1 MVKKGFHI
9 FLLMASMVLL
19 FIVGQAAFAQIAE
32 ESAIAPAAV
41 SAIPSIPNPNVPD
54 NDFDILNL
62 FGADSPHAQM
72 LVTEN
77 ARSLMDF
84 GAAPAG
90 QRRDAGAGYNRS
102 YVDPHGG
109 EYIRTFVGKEYAGQT
124 YLIDGKPYTVSD
136 DGYAV
141 DPIYEKGG
149 YLFTPLYR
157 DETNLYMIAMDFD
170 DLRGDNFAPYGAQRS
185 VLPLGNA
192 IFDLTYPQVLYNQ
205 TYYGNDGLE
214 RLPEHIFAGRGT
226 LTDGN
231 GVGVVDR
238 LQMMS
243 MGRLKVNAICLNEE
257 YAKLHPEMD
266 EVNDK
271 WPWFRAE
278 SAMMSYNTQGLAECE
293 DYRQFS
299 RIHQGGIDAAMRTL
313 EKLRLDVLAD
323 KWTEEQIQ
331 AGTIYADKAALA
343 AAVKKTMDD
352 FENVDGIYTVMPPT
366 THGYGYGWQ
375 AGSGIATAFGYND
388 QSQVLRDSEYRH
400 EFEARTPGGRML
412 GGGVFGTMNL
422 TRDFSRVITTWLH
435 EFAHTYGLID
445 DYSYGNMGTNNG
457 ETGSGQ
463 TNWSIMGPD
472 AAMRTGVDLHA
483 WRKFR
488 LGWLSD
494 EETFMIL
501 PGEKKKLAI
510 LSVSAQGQP
519 GDYDA
524 RLAASLAAL
533 GYAPGE
539 VDNIGAR
546 LVAIPKEMR
555 SRDTFGMVW
564 NNGWNPDRTAY
575 NWYDWFINQWAGG
588 ETYAIKTYPSF
599 YTLESRKQLGVDQYV
614 ALAASGGVVVSYV
627 ANSTWETGHGA
638 GAFKGMT
645 GNTALRKGGTTVWED
660 QNIGLTVTVLETGEF
675 FDVVEVEYAAVPQ
688 RSAARHVYMGS
699 LTASDNFVQAGDP
712 FTVDFDIFTFAN
724 PNTNDGT
731 AAPGAPTRVASP
743 LGVPAGI
750 AGFEMTV
757 EFDPNVVEYRPL
769 GNALPDGW
777 AFSDFNVDITDIS
790 TGKIVVTAAGNRMV
804 DKDTILT
811 LGFAAKAGVAVGE
824 TAIKGAITDVALHN
838 WRGKVVKV
846 GDPGFNGTASG
857 KAVGTYG
864 NGTFATFHATNT
876 LTLSSE
882 DIKSSGGKVTVGS
895 APTYNVSGRIVCE
908 VPGPLYG
915 LTKQSDNSIN
925 ADNFTGVESVVNL
938 YKADGTLVT
947 TTKSVLEGY
956 FSIDGVPDGV
966 YYVTAKKPRY
976 DLGRSPDFEVK
987 GANVIIRSNSDGVLG
1002 TISIAPLMRERYTM
1016 SGVIKG
1022 SPNSDGS
1029 GATPLVGVDVYI
1041 INIGAAYEVMGGP
1054 VKTDAE
1060 GRFTAT
1066 GLESFHP
1073 YAAIAVSVKGTEYE
1087 SKYLPQIHL
1096 YPHISK
1102 PFFGVTEK
1110 LELSLG
1116 LNYGESGQDYN
1127 YPSGVGQLNAYA
1139 GTRRVYNNPGACYN
1153 IKLTDNVTNRNATL
1167 VETQDVR
1174 FRMTTKSNTI
1184 RFQLRDMDGNAV
1196 GPLQSSLGNTNGDDM
1211 VRNVAP
1217 GEYYIEVSR
1226 PGYIS
1231 ACTMPFTVYG
1241 TRIMLRQSQTANTMD
1256 LVANGSGQT
1265 LAGTV
1270 INAITGAPVEDAQ
1283 IVSIPYSASYGKGV
1297 PVTSAANGAFSC
1309 LTVNSARDLVFSKEG
1324 YITKSVY
1331 RAAGAASGLVI
1342 ELMPAPVGGELE
1354 VALAELEPARPNN
1367 VAMASFDVTNTGEA
1381 TDYIRISVEGVNAN
1395 LPDDLFVVEAGQT
1408 VTVPFFVTITADVL
1422 AKAQAGEEITFIAAS
1437 ATNESKVGVA
1447 TLAVEDLIIYNYHL
1461 ILQAEQTEIAA
1472 GDIIEVD
1479 VILSGDI
1486 NYTQLNAA
1494 IAYDAGLLEFTGYAN
1509 LSGLAAEVKKAAG
1522 NQITVRSVPTV
1533 NMLLGAP
1540 CTPPVRVVTLKFTV
1554 KEGFEEGGFTTE
1566 FSFAAQAITTTAS
1579 FKGAVTAPVK
1589 PLIIII
1595 E

>member
-1 MVKKGFHI
+1 MTKKQLH
-9 FLLMASMVLL
+9 LLLAMISIILL
-19 FIVGQAAFAQIAE
+19 CVIGQAAFAQIAA
-32 ESAIAPAAV
+32 ESEQAAGSAVSMAV
-41 SAIPSIPNPNVPD
+41 SAIPGVANPNVPD

-90 QRRDAGAGYNRS
+90 HRRTAGAGYDRS

-124 YLIDGKPYTVSD
+124 YLIDDKPYTVSD

-170 DLRGDNFAPYGAQRS
+170 DLKGDNYAPYGAQRS
-185 VLPLGNA
+185 VLPLNNA
-192 IFDLTYPQVLYNQ
+192 IYDLTYPQVLYNQ

-214 RLPEHIFAGRGT
+214 RLPDHIFAGRGT

-243 MGRLKVNAICLNEE
+243 MGRLKVNTVCLNEE
-257 YAKLHPEMD
+257 YAKLHPNMD

-299 RIHQGGIDAAMRTL
+299 RIHQGGIDAAMRAL
-313 EKLRLDVLAD
+313 DKLSAEVLAG
-323 KWTEEQIQ
+323 KWTDAQIQ
-331 AGTIYADKAALA
+331 AGTAYADQAALVA
-343 AAVKKTMDD
+343 AIKKTQDD

-445 DYSYGNMGTNNG
+445 DYAYGSMGTNNG
-457 ETGSGQ
+457 ETSGGQ

-488 LGWLSD
+488 LGWLNKD
-494 EETFMIL
+494 ETYMIL
-501 PGEKKKLAI
+501 PGEKKKVAI

-519 GDYDA
+519 GEYDA
-524 RLAASLAAL
+524 KLAESLAAL

-546 LVAIPKEMR
+546 LVVVPKEMR

-564 NNGWNPDRTAY
+564 NNGWNPDKTAY
-575 NWYDWFINQWAGG
+575 SWYDWFINQWAGG
-588 ETYAIKTYPSF
+588 ETYAIKTFPSF

-614 ALAASGGVVVSYV
+614 ALAANGGGVIVSYV

-638 GAFKGMT
+638 GAFKGLT
-645 GNTALRKGGTTVWED
+645 GNTPLRKGGTTTWQD
-660 QNIGLTVTVLETGEF
+660 QNIGFTVTVLETGEF
-675 FDVVEVEYAAVPQ
+675 FDVVEIEYAAEPQ

-699 LTASDNFVQAGDP
+699 LTVSDSFVQPNDP

-731 AAPGAPTRVASP
+731 AAPAAPTRVASP

-750 AGFEMTV
+750 AGFAMTV
-757 EFDPNVVEYRPL
+757 EFDPAVVEYRPL
-769 GNALPDGW
+769 GNALPAGW
-777 AFSDFNVDITDIS
+777 AVGDFNVDTTDIGI
-790 TGKIVVTAAGNRMV
+790 GKLIVTAAGSRMV

-811 LGFAAKAGVAVGE
+811 LGFAAKAGAALGE
-824 TAIKGAITDVALHN
+824 TAIQGIITDVVLHN
-838 WRGKVVKV
+838 WRGEVIKV
-846 GDPGFNGTASG
+846 GDPGFNGTANG

-864 NGTFATFHATNT
+864 NGTFSYFHATNT
-876 LTLSSE
+876 LNLSSE
-882 DIKSSGGKVTVGS
+882 DIKSSGGKVTVG
-895 APTYNVSGRIVCE
+895 AVPTYNVSGRIVCE
-908 VPGPLYG
+908 VSGPLYG
-915 LTKQSDNSIN
+915 LIN
-925 ADNFTGVESVVNL
+925 EADGKINNDNFTGVESVVNL
-938 YKADGTLVT
+938 YKADGTLVA

-956 FSIDGVPDGV
+956 FSIDGIPDGD

-976 DLGRSPDFEVK
+976 DLGRSPQFTVA
-987 GANVIIRSNSDGVLG
+987 GANAIIRSNKDGDKG
-1002 TISIAPLMRERYTM
+1002 AIDIAPLMRERYTV

-1022 SPNSDGS
+1022 GTNSDGS
-1029 GATPLVGVDVYI
+1029 DAVPLAGVDVYI

-1054 VKTDAE
+1054 VKTDAQ
-1060 GRFTAT
+1060 GKYTAV

-1073 YAAIAVSVKGTEYE
+1073 YAAVAVSVKGTEYE
-1087 SKYLPQIHL
+1087 GQFLPQIHL
-1096 YPHISK
+1096 YPHINK

-1127 YPSGVGQLNAYA
+1127 YPSGVGQLNAY
-1139 GTRRVYNNPGACYN
+1139 GGSRRVYNNPGACYN
-1153 IKLTDNVTNRNATL
+1153 IKLTENVINRNATL
-1167 VETQDVR
+1167 VQTQDVR
-1174 FRMTTKSNTI
+1174 FRMTTKSTAI
-1184 RFQLRDMDGNAV
+1184 RFQLRDMEGNAV
-1196 GPLQSSLGNTNGDDM
+1196 GSLQSSLGNSNGDDM
-1211 VRNVAP
+1211 VRNVLP

-1231 ACTMPFTVYG
+1231 GSTMPFTVYG

-1256 LVANGSGQT
+1256 LQAVGSGQT
-1265 LAGTV
+1265 LSGKV
-1270 INAITGAPVEDAQ
+1270 YHAITGVPLQDVRVQAL
-1283 IVSIPYSASYGKGV
+1283 PYSTGYGAGS
-1297 PVTSAANGAFSC
+1297 PLMSGADGAFSC
-1309 LTVNSARDLVFSKEG
+1309 LTVNAARDLVFSKEG
-1324 YITKSVY
+1324 FTAKKVY
-1331 RAAGAASGLVI
+1331 YAAGNASNLAIYLTPDTDYDYYVYMEAAQT
-1342 ELMPAPVGGELE
+1342 ELE
-1354 VALAELEPARPNN
+1354 VGQ
-1367 VAMASFDVTNTGEA
+1367 S
-1381 TDYIRISVEGVNAN
+1381 
-1395 LPDDLFVVEAGQT
+1395 LFVDVKLGGST
-1408 VTVPFFVTITADVL
+1408 NYSMLSTDITYDSDLLEYVGYTYLKGWVAAVSKPAADKVSVRSMPSSNLVL
-1422 AKAQAGEEITFIAAS
+1422 GESCLGGI
-1437 ATNESKVGVA
+1437 KVA
-1447 TLAVEDLIIYNYHL
+1447 TLEFKVKDGFDANSIITAFNFPQVMVNPAGSVAGAITCPADPFPITL
-1461 ILQAEQTEIAA
+1461 FKASADSSITELQEVLEEVGRDAFIAPQTILEGETIK
-1472 GDIIEVD
+1472 IIE
-1479 VILSGDI
+1479 
-1486 NYTQLNAA
+1486 
-1494 IAYDAGLLEFTGYAN
+1494 
-1509 LSGLAAEVKKAAG
+1509 
-1522 NQITVRSVPTV
+1522 
-1533 NMLLGAP
+1533 
-1540 CTPPVRVVTLKFTV
+1540 
-1554 KEGFEEGGFTTE
+1554 
-1566 FSFAAQAITTTAS
+1566 
-1579 FKGAVTAPVK
+1579 
-1589 PLIIII
+1589 
-1595 E
+1595 

>member
-1 MVKKGFHI
+1 MSKKFT
-9 FLLMASMVLL
+9 FLLL
-19 FIVGQAAFAQIAE
+19 FALIAIVGISAFASVAAQE
-32 ESAIAPAAV
+32 MPASV
-41 SAIPSIPNPNVPD
+41 IPNVPNPNAPD

-62 FGADSPHAQM
+62 FGADSPHSQM

-90 QRRDAGAGYNRS
+90 QRRDAGAGYDRS

-124 YLIDGKPYTVSD
+124 YLIDGKPYTVSA

-170 DLRGDNFAPYGAQRS
+170 DLKGDNYAPYGAQRS
-185 VLPLGNA
+185 VLPLNGA

-214 RLPEHIFAGRGT
+214 RLPEHIFKGRGT

-266 EVNDK
+266 ELNDK

-313 EKLRLDVLAD
+313 EKLRTDVLAG
-323 KWTEEQIQ
+323 KWTDAQIQ
-331 AGTIYADKAALA
+331 AGTAYLDKAALA

-445 DYSYGNMGTNNG
+445 DYAYGSMGTNNG
-457 ETGSGQ
+457 ETSGGQ

-488 LGWLSD
+488 LGWLNQD
-494 EETFMIL
+494 ETYMIL
-501 PGEKKKLAI
+501 PGEKKKVAI

-519 GDYDA
+519 GDYDLK
-524 RLAASLAAL
+524 LAESLAAL

-564 NNGWNPDRTAY
+564 NNGWNPDRTGY
-575 NWYDWFINQWAGG
+575 SWYDWFINQWAGG
-588 ETYAIKTYPSF
+588 ETYAIKTFPSF
-599 YTLESRKQLGVDQYV
+599 YTVESRKQLGVDQYV
-614 ALAASGGVVVSYV
+614 ALAANGGGVIVSYV

-638 GAFKGMT
+638 GAFKGLT
-645 GNTALRKGGTTVWED
+645 GNTPLRKGGTTTWED
-660 QNIGLTVTVLETGEF
+660 QNIGLSVTVLETGEF
-675 FDVVEVEYAAVPQ
+675 FDVVEIEYAAAPQ

-699 LTASDNFVQAGDP
+699 LTASDSFVQPGDP
-712 FTVDFDIFTFAN
+712 FAVDFDIFTFAN

-731 AAPGAPTRVASP
+731 AAPAAPTRVASP
-743 LGVPAGI
+743 LGVPGGI

-757 EFDPNVVEYRPL
+757 EFDPAAFEYRPA
-769 GNALPDGW
+769 GNALPEGW
-777 AFSDFNVDITDIS
+777 AMSDLNVDITDIGA
-790 TGKIVVTAAGNRMV
+790 GKLIVTAAGSRMV

-811 LGFAAKAGVAVGE
+811 LGFAAKAGAAVGE
-824 TAIKGAITDVALHN
+824 SAIKGTITDVALHN
-838 WRGKVVKV
+838 WRGQVVKV
-846 GDPGFNGTASG
+846 GGPGFNGTAGG

-864 NGTFATFHATNT
+864 NGTFAYFHATNT
-876 LTLSSE
+876 LTLTSE
-882 DIKSSGGKVTVGS
+882 DIKSGGGIVTVGA

-908 VPGPLYG
+908 IPGPLYG
-915 LTKQSDNSIN
+915 LERQSDGKVNS
-925 ADNFTGVESVVNL
+925 DNYTGVESVVNL
-938 YKADGTLVT
+938 YKADGTLVA

-956 FSIDGVPDGV
+956 FSIDGIPDGT
-966 YYVTAKKPRY
+966 YYLTAKKPRY
-976 DLGRSPDFEVK
+976 DLGISPEFTIA
-987 GANVIIRSNSDGVLG
+987 GADVIIRSNEAGALG
-1002 TISIAPLMRERYTM
+1002 TIEIDPLMRERYTM
-1016 SGVIKG
+1016 SGVVKG
-1022 SPNSDGS
+1022 GYSSDGS
-1029 GATPLVGVDVYI
+1029 DAAPLANVDVYI
-1041 INIGAAYEVMGGP
+1041 INIGAAYELMGGP

-1060 GRFTAT
+1060 GKFTVT

-1087 SKYLPQIHL
+1087 GKYLPQIHL
-1096 YPHISK
+1096 YPHINK
-1102 PFFGVTEK
+1102 PIFGVTEK

-1127 YPSGVGQLNAYA
+1127 YPSGVGQLNAYG

-1153 IKLTDNVTNRNATL
+1153 IKLTDNVINRNVTL

-1174 FRMTTKSNTI
+1174 FRMTTKSNAI

-1226 PGYIS
+1226 PNYIS
-1231 ACTMPFTVYG
+1231 GCTMPFTVYG

-1256 LVANGSGQT
+1256 LQALTSGNT
-1265 LAGTV
+1265 ISGTV
-1270 INAITGAPVEDAQ
+1270 IDGTTGEIIEGASV
-1283 IVSIPYSASYGKGV
+1283 VCIPFSTGYGKGL
-1297 PVTSAANGAFSC
+1297 PVFTAADGTFSN
-1309 LTVNSARDLVFSKEG
+1309 TVVTGQKDLVFSKEG
-1324 YITKSVY
+1324 YANKTVSL
-1331 RAAGAASGLVI
+1331 ASGGATNLKVI
-1342 ELMPAPVGGELE
+1342 MEPVAWEDYKPVLE
-1354 VALAELEPARPNN
+1354 VASVF
-1367 VAMASFDVTNTGEA
+1367 VAPGGTVDVTYSIKGNALGFTTLDLA
-1381 TDYIRISVEGVNAN
+1381 IDYDS
-1395 LPDDLFVVEAGQT
+1395 T
-1408 VTVPFFVTITADVL
+1408 VYKPVTITPSAALAAPGGVFAANPSVSGADLMHIAYASSAKVL
-1422 AKAQAGEEITFIAAS
+1422 GDGLLFTVTYKVENIAA
-1437 ATNESKVGVA
+1437 KDV
-1447 TLAVEDLIIYNYHL
+1447 TLDVNVKKAILERFEDEFFDLDLRVKPGALIIGLMGDVDGNGL
-1461 ILQAEQTEIAA
+1461 ITPEDAMLLLQMYVGLIPWTPRARL
-1472 GDIIEVD
+1472 V
-1479 VILSGDI
+1479 GDI
-1486 NYTQLNAA
+1486 NGDGVIDPVDAA
-1494 IAYDAGLLEFTGYAN
+1494 LIL
-1509 LSGLAAEVKKAAG
+1509 
-1522 NQITVRSVPTV
+1522 R
-1533 NMLLGAP
+1533 M
-1540 CTPPVRVVTLKFTV
+1540 VV
-1554 KEGFEEGGFTTE
+1554 GG
-1566 FSFAAQAITTTAS
+1566 
-1579 FKGAVTAPVK
+1579 
-1589 PLIIII
+1589 
-1595 E
+1595 